1 MLSTICSVHGNLE
14 KGTHVE
20 SYAVCQLPFLQSV
33 LHIHTIET
41 ETVKLDSA
49 IMLSTICSV
58 HGHLEKGTHV
68 ESYAVCPLP
77 FLQSVLHIQT
87 IETETVKLDSAKAPT
102 LIEL

>member
-41 ETVKLDSA
+41 K
-49 IMLSTICSV
+49 
-58 HGHLEKGTHV
+58 
-68 ESYAVCPLP
+68 
-77 FLQSVLHIQT
+77 
-87 IETETVKLDSAKAPT
+87 TVKLDSAKGPT